1 VRVQLGVPR
10 SAAQHL
16 QELRRSIC
24 KSSARSRPGAL
35 AAAAGSTD
43 AAAEGPAAFAALAS
57 LDAVDCALARPSPC
71 LRLAFL
77 P

>member
-1 VRVQLGVPR
+1 M
-10 SAAQHL
+10 
-16 QELRRSIC
+16 
-24 KSSARSRPGAL
+24 PGAL

-57 LDAVDCALARPSPC
+57 FDAVDCALARPSPC